1 MQVLCLPVGMLQANC
16 YIVYEQEG
24 GEAAVIDPGAEEARI
39 LRQIEA
45 HGLKVQ
51 HVLLTH
57 AHFDHMLAAKEVM
70 EATGADLLVP
80 AGDEPAL
87 NNSRLNARFLMGSA
101 EPYPLTASRL
111 LEEGEEVTVG
121 GLRLKTILTPGHTA
135 GGCCYLCGEALF
147 TGDTLFAGS
156 IGRTDLPGGSFTQ
169 LKQSLD
175 KLAALPGDYT
185 VYPGHGE
192 ATTLERERRNN
203 PFLGDNFYDM

>member
-16 YIVYEQEG
+16 YIVYEREG
-24 GEAAVIDPGAEEARI
+24 GDAVVIDPGAEEERI
-39 LRQIEA
+39 LRQLENHKLHVA
-45 HGLKVQ
+45 

-70 EATGADLLVP
+70 EATGAELLVP
-80 AGDEPAL
+80 ADDAPAL
-87 NNSRLNARFLMGSA
+87 NDGRLNARFLLGVDT
-101 EPYPLTASRL
+101 PYPLVPSRL
-111 LEEGEEVTVG
+111 LEEGNEVEAG
-121 GLRLKTILTPGHTA
+121 ELCLKVISTPGHTA
-135 GGCCYLCGEALF
+135 GGCCYLCGDALF

-156 IGRTDLPGGSFTQ
+156 IGRTDLPGGSFAA

-192 ATTLERERRNN
+192 PTTLEAERRGN
-203 PFLGDNFYDM
+203 PFMGENFYDM